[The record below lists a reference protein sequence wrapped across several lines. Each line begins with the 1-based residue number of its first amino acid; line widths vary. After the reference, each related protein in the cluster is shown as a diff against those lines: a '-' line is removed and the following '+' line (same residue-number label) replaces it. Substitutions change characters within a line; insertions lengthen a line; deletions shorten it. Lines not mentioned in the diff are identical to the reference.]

1 MGTRFNST
9 ANEQQGNLWTVST
22 SSSQLSNRFP
32 FSSSITYRYI
42 DDIFMTTNETD
53 DRIESVLLKAR
64 NKDKNIEIES
74 TMGSSANYLDV
85 TIINDNGRLTTK
97 IYHKP
102 TAEPYFL
109 PYTSDHPHRYH
120 RNIPY
125 SALVR
130 AARLCSS
137 ADDFKQERLR
147 LDLSLLLSNYP
158 PKMISNQF
166 QRFFQV
172 NQADLLLRQPN
183 ERTYEQLHHM
193 LLNRTTTKTE
203 LLRTSIADLVESPSV
218 LLTKPWDK
226 SIMYPRFTFESG
238 PQAHLASEFFS
249 WWRKH
254 YQYQH
259 SPVKNIK
266 IRLISQNRQSL
277 ANFFIHKKPSRTKLT
292 RMEQTDK

>member
-1 MGTRFNST
+1 
-9 ANEQQGNLWTVST
+9 
-22 SSSQLSNRFP
+22 
-32 FSSSITYRYI
+32 
-42 DDIFMTTNETD
+42 MTTNETD
-53 DRIESVLLKAR
+53 EQIESVLLKAK

-74 TMGSSANYLDV
+74 TMGSSSNYLDV

-97 IYHKP
+97 IYRKP

-130 AARLCSS
+130 AARLCSNV
-137 ADDFKQERLR
+137 DDFKQERLR
-147 LDLSLLLSNYP
+147 LDISLLLSDYP

-193 LLNRTTTKTE
+193 LLNRTTPRTQ
-203 LLRTSIADLVESPSV
+203 LLQPSMANLVESPSV
-218 LLTKPWDK
+218 LRTKHWDK

-238 PQAHLASEFFS
+238 PQAHLASEFFL

-254 YQYQH
+254 YQYQQ
-259 SPVKNIK
+259 SPVKDIT
-266 IRLISQNRQSL
+266 IRLIPQNRQSL
-277 ANFFIHKKPSRTKLT
+277 SNFFIHKKPSRTMLT
-292 RMEQTDK
+292 KMEPTKE